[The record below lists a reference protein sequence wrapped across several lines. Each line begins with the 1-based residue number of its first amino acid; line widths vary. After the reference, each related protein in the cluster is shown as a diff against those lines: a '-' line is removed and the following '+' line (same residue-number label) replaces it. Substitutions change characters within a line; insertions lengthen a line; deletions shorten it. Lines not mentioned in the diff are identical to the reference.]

1 MSGTPEDVCMYQ
13 ERREREC
20 KPASNSLAR
29 RITTTLPVKNTE
41 RPFRFGE

>member
-1 MSGTPEDVCMYQ
+1 MQACVNFS
-13 ERREREC
+13 
-20 KPASNSLAR
+20 AR